1 MSVWTHVSGIIRL
14 DDWTF
19 DESTRN
25 NYDELT
31 KMFKMSV
38 SENNWKKG
46 CNMPCGSEGSLH
58 YVVIPDA
65 DKSCVNFCQISFW
78 GDLRDYD
85 SKDVDREFHQWLNKI
100 VKKLEKKNYLVRQ
113 LVFLVESEEKP
124 GQVIFKGKWDHGE
137 NLEDDSKFLIERVS
151 L

>member
-1 MSVWTHVSGIIRL
+1 MSVWTHVSGMIRL

-25 NYDELT
+25 SYDEIT

-58 YVVIPDA
+58 YVVIPNA
-65 DKSCVNFCQISFW
+65 DKSCVNICQISFW

-85 SKDVDREFHQWLNKI
+85 SKKVDKEFHQWLNKI
-100 VKKLEKKNYLVRQ
+100 IKKLEKKNYLVRQ
-113 LVFLVESEEKP
+113 LSFLVETEENEK
-124 GQVIFKGKWDHGE
+124 QVMFVGKWDYGK
-137 NLEDDSKFLIERVS
+137 NLEDDSKFTIERITI
-151 L
+151 